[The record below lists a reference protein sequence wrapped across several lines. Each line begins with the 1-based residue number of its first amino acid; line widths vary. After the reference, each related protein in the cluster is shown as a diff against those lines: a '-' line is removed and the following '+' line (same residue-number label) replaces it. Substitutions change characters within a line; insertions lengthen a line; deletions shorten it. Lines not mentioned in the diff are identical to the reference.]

1 MKPSIE
7 ELAQTSLLL
16 QLEKEAEL
24 TEYQSIIKNT
34 SLKERRKEGLLWHPL
49 RLAESGFSTGSSP
62 YLIYERNP
70 GDKGSH
76 RFQAGSPVLVF
87 NPENPEQSARGVVKK
102 VDDLKI
108 QVLLH
113 EEDIPEWA
121 DERDMAVQLA
131 FDFRTFQEMDLAMN
145 MVINADRNRLAE
157 LREIILGFKSP
168 AVSDEPVLPNLPD
181 LNEKQKE
188 AVELIL
194 RSSDLAIVHGPPG
207 TGKTTTLVAAIMET
221 VRSDQ
226 QVLACAPSNAAVDH
240 LARQLHSRG
249 VKVLR
254 IGQSSRISEDLS
266 ETSLEH
272 AIRSSKEFREIQELL
287 RQSQEL
293 RKSAGKYKRN
303 FSQSERDQRREFYR
317 MARELNAEA
326 RKLEEYLQQRVVD
339 EAQVICSTLVGSTSR
354 ELRGKRFGTVFI
366 DEAGQALEPL
376 TWIAV
381 CRAEKVVMAGDPYQL
396 PPVIKSREAMKKGL
410 ETTLLEKAI
419 ERSSASVMLETQYR
433 MNSVIMGY
441 SNEWFYRGK
450 LHPAPGIGDHVLL
463 EGEPALEFIDTA
475 GCGFEEERTD
485 ESSSLKNSGEA
496 QLLKTRL
503 EQLYASLPEAPDT
516 GIISPYNDQVKLLSE
531 LLLGSGIASIHSVDS
546 FQGQERDLICISMVR
561 SNDRLDIGFLSDY
574 RRMNVAMTRARKK
587 LLIAGDSA
595 TLAGDPFYEGLLKY
609 IEEHGWYRSGWELMS

>member
-7 ELAQTSLLL
+7 ELAQTALLL

-24 TEYQSIIKNT
+24 TEYQSIINNT

-49 RLAESGFSTGSSP
+49 RLAESGYATGSSP

-70 GDKGSH
+70 GDKSSH

-87 NPENPEQSARGVVKK
+87 NPENPEDTAKGVVKK

-108 QVLLH
+108 HLLLH

-131 FDFRTFQEMDLAMN
+131 FDFRTFQEMDFAMN
-145 MVINADRNRLAE
+145 LVINAERNRLAE

-168 AVSDEPVLPNLPD
+168 TLSDEPSALQFPD
-181 LNEKQKE
+181 LNEKQQE
-188 AVELIL
+188 AVELIMH
-194 RSSDLAIVHGPPG
+194 SQDIAIVHGPPG
-207 TGKTTTLVAAIMET
+207 TGKTTTLVAAILET
-221 VRSDQ
+221 VRNDQ
-226 QVLACAPSNAAVDH
+226 QVLVCAPSNAAVDH
-240 LARQLHSRG
+240 IARQLHYRG
-249 VKVLR
+249 INVLR
-254 IGQSSRISEDLS
+254 IGQSSRISEDLG
-266 ETSLEH
+266 EASLEH

-303 FSQSERDQRREFYR
+303 FSQSEREQRKEFYR
-317 MARELNAEA
+317 HARELNQEA
-326 RKLEEYLQQRVVD
+326 RKLEEYLQQRIIS

-354 ELRGKRFGTVFI
+354 ELRGKRFATVFI

-376 TWIAV
+376 TWIAI

-396 PPVIKSREAMKKGL
+396 PPVIKSREAMQKGL
-410 ETTLLEKAI
+410 EITLLEKAI
-419 ERSSASVMLETQYR
+419 NRTSASVMLETQYR
-433 MNSVIMGY
+433 MNSLIMGY

-450 LHPAPGIGDHVLL
+450 LHPAEGVGTHVLL

-475 GCGFEEERTD
+475 GCGYEEERSE

-496 QLLKTRL
+496 NLIKTRL
-503 EQLYASLPEAPDT
+503 EQLYASLPEIPET
-516 GIISPYNDQVKLLSE
+516 GIISPYNDQVKLIAE
-531 LLLGSGIASIHSVDS
+531 LLAGSGISSIHSVDS

-561 SNDRLDIGFLSDY
+561 SNDRLEIGFLNDY

-587 LLIAGDSA
+587 LLIVGDSA
-595 TLAGDPFYEGLLKY
+595 TLSGDPFYEGLFKY